1 MNKIVTIEEAI
12 SHIHDGATIMVGGFL
27 GNGSPERLIDALV
40 AKGVKDLTLICNDTA
55 FPDRG
60 IGKLIVTK
68 QFKKVIV
75 SHIGTNPETGRQ
87 MIAKELDVNLVPQG
101 TLAEQ
106 IRSGG
111 AGLGGF
117 LTPTGVGTIVEEGK
131 EKMVINGQEYL
142 LELPLK
148 ADVAII
154 YGETVDKFGNIVY
167 QGSKRNFNPMMAT
180 AAEITIVETDHLVE
194 IGEIRQND
202 VMTPGI
208 FVNYIVNGG
217 NN

>member
-12 SHIHDGATIMVGGFL
+12 SHIQDGATIMVGGFL
-27 GNGSPERLIDALV
+27 GTGSPERLIDALV

-55 FPDRG
+55 FPDKG
-60 IGKLIVTK
+60 VGKLIVTK

-131 EKMVINGQEYL
+131 EKMIINGQEFL

-167 QGSKRNFNPMMAT
+167 KGAKRNFNPMMAT
-180 AAEITIVETDHLVE
+180 AAEITIVETDHVVE
-194 IGEIRQND
+194 IGEINPND

-217 NN
+217 TN